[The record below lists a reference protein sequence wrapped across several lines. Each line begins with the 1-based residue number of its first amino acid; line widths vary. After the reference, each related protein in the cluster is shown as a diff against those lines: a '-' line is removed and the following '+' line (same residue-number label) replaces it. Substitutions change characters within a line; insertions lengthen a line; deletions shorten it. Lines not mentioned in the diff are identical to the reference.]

1 MTDLHCH
8 ILPGVDDGAPDL
20 TEALNMARLAAESG
34 VDTVVATPHCNL
46 PGSGRPNYLD
56 TGLMERVETLR
67 QAIGAEG
74 IPLKLCAGAEVFCTP
89 ALGALLDQRRLM
101 TLAGSRYL
109 LMEFYFDES
118 PEFIT
123 ECLETVTARGMIPV
137 VAHPE
142 RYEAVQRF
150 PGHIP
155 EWFSRGYVIQ
165 LNKGSILG
173 RLGSRAQT
181 AARWILRRGLAH
193 TVASDAH
200 SARFRTPYMDEI
212 RRYLEEEY
220 GTEYARILLSGNPRR
235 IIRDTP
241 VLKP

>member
-34 VDTVVATPHCNL
+34 VGTVVATPHCNL
-46 PGSGRPNYLD
+46 PGSGRPNYADADLS
-56 TGLMERVETLR
+56 ERAEALR
-67 QAIGAEG
+67 RAIEAEG
-74 IPLKLCAGAEVFCTP
+74 IPLKLRAGAEVFCTP
-89 ALGALLDQRRLM
+89 ELGSLLDRHRLM

-123 ECLETVTARGMIPV
+123 ECLEAAAARGLIPV

-150 PGHIP
+150 PEHIP
-155 EWFSRGYVIQ
+155 EWFSRGYILQ

-193 TVASDAH
+193 AVASDAH
-200 SARFRTPYMDEI
+200 SARFRTPFMGEI
-212 RRYLEEEY
+212 RRHLEEEY
-220 GTEYARILLSGNPRR
+220 DPEYARILLSDNPGR
-235 IIRDTP
+235 IVRDAP